1 MVKNKLYLNRIFC
14 LTLVVA
20 SLEFIL
26 CNHILACCS
35 PKKYIKRDIMGSE
48 ELYGDKKKEK
58 GIGNQRSFESNCY
71 NVSHRTQHTL
81 YVHDL
86 YCREKG
92 FFYKFFLQEHTTSR
106 TYYLCWTIFEH
117 VLKNLTG
124 VVWIYKNVGNW
135 EFYYGSVIGLGWYP
149 QCLKFNKLSV
159 GFFDVSINL
168 TSVFMKVCHFLCR
181 KYFHMVNVYFL
192 HISGP
197 SYIGN
202 LSSCERTDNILLGL
216 YKKAI
221 KETKYILVFDIDA
234 TSFQLDLSWGLFR
247 QMLFF
252 LCGVSFINIKTKFG
266 IKIKMLQLLQIAK
279 LIKFK
284 FCLAFSNISIL
295 VDSIKKKGYD
305 SKRKVIYKIT
315 YHSPDVFIY
324 SYMYDS
330 HFFFGERDN
339 IFWLLLELFIPS
351 IEICLN
357 HDNF

>member
-1 MVKNKLYLNRIFC
+1 MVKNKLYLNRIFYH
-14 LTLVVA
+14 LLVVVFF
-20 SLEFIL
+20 E
-26 CNHILACCS
+26 CNYCDQLLACYS
-35 PKKYIKRDIMGSE
+35 PKKYIKRDIMRGG
-48 ELYGDKKKEK
+48 ELFGNKEEK
-58 GIGNQRSFESNCY
+58 GIGSQLSFKSNCY
-71 NVSHRTQHTL
+71 NVTKRQEVL

-124 VVWIYKNVGNW
+124 VVWVYKKKQDF
-135 EFYYGSVIGLGWYP
+135 EFYYGSVIGIGWYP
-149 QCLKFNKLSV
+149 QSLNFNKYFRI
-159 GFFDVSINL
+159 GFFDMFINL
-168 TSVFMKVCHFLCR
+168 TSVFMEVCHFLCR
-181 KYFHMVNVYFL
+181 KYFHMVHVYFR

-197 SYIGN
+197 SRIGK
-202 LSSCERTDNILLGL
+202 LPSGERTDNILLGL

-234 TSFQLDLSWGLFR
+234 TSFQLDPLCQLSQL
-247 QMLFF
+247 LIKL
-252 LCGVSFINIKTKFG
+252 LCWVSFINIKTKFG
-266 IKIKMLQLLQIAK
+266 IKIKMLQGVQILK
-279 LIKFK
+279 FIKRVK
-284 FCLAFSNISIL
+284 CEYVSNISIL
-295 VDSIKKKGYD
+295 VNSIEKNGYD
-305 SKRKVIYKIT
+305 SKGKIIHKIT

-357 HDNF
+357 HDDF